1 MLTQGELDAGLLAFL
16 GLGIGI
22 GEQPEHHGH
31 DQHGDGID
39 LWHHPPAIG
48 DHQQRCDQIGDGGAG
63 VAGAENA
70 HRRTLPLLTE
80 PRRGVGNARRERTAS
95 QTHEQAEREVLPI
108 LRGERQP
115 VNRDGDQNHLNEK
128 DDASAETVGQDAE
141 RQPDQRTGQNRRG
154 NQQTEFRFVEIELLL
169 DPNADN

>member
-1 MLTQGELDAGLLAFL
+1 MG
-16 GLGIGI
+16 
-22 GEQPEHHGH
+22 
-31 DQHGDGID
+31 
-39 LWHHPPAIG
+39 
-48 DHQQRCDQIGDGGAG
+48 
-63 VAGAENA
+63 
-70 HRRTLPLLTE
+70 
-80 PRRGVGNARRERTAS
+80 S
-95 QTHEQAEREVLPI
+95 
-108 LRGERQP
+108 ERQP